1 MQVVNEELKYQQAV
15 LKHLGFYKGAVD
27 GIWSE
32 KTIAAKQQ
40 FEFKREFSPA
50 IPNNG
55 LPFGL
60 SDRLPK
66 GIYFKRV
73 GNSMCLHHADVDDA
87 AMANL
92 LGKTQGTVA
101 VREPVVSNEG
111 PVIAAPAEVTEVAEA
126 APVVEEPKPQ
136 VQQNTQQQRPQQ
148 NPQHKQHPNGQRR

>member
-15 LKHLGFYKGAVD
+15 LKHLGFYKGSVD

-66 GIYFKRV
+66 GIYFKRI
-73 GNSMCLHHADVDDA
+73 GNTMCLHHSDIDDS

-92 LGKTQGTVA
+92 LGKTQGSVA
-101 VREPVVSNEG
+101 VREPVVSNDG
-111 PVIAAPAEVTEVAEA
+111 PVIEAPAETPAEVVEPTVA
-126 APVVEEPKPQ
+126 EEPKPQ
-136 VQQNTQQQRPQQ
+136 VQQNQQRSQQ
-148 NPQHKQHPNGQRR
+148 NPQHKHHPNHGQRR

>member
-66 GIYFKRV
+66 GIYFKRI
-73 GNSMCLHHADVDDA
+73 GNTMCLHHSDIDDS

-92 LGKTQGTVA
+92 LGKTQGSVA
-101 VREPVVSNEG
+101 VREPVVSNDG
-111 PVIAAPAEVTEVAEA
+111 PVIEAPVESAVAE
-126 APVVEEPKPQ
+126 PVEEAKPQ
-136 VQQNTQQQRPQQ
+136 VQQNTQQRPQQ
-148 NPQHKQHPNGQRR
+148 NQQHKHNHGQRR

>member
-15 LKHLGFYKGAVD
+15 LKHLGFYKGTVD

-66 GIYFKRV
+66 GIYFKRI
-73 GNSMCLHHADVDDA
+73 GNTMCLHHSDIDA
-87 AMANL
+87 STMANL
-92 LGKTQGTVA
+92 LGKTQGSVA
-101 VREPVVSNEG
+101 VREPVVSNDG
-111 PVIAAPAEVTEVAEA
+111 PVIEAPAETPAEVVEPTVA
-126 APVVEEPKPQ
+126 EEPKPQ
-136 VQQNTQQQRPQQ
+136 VQQNQQRSQQ
-148 NPQHKQHPNGQRR
+148 NHQHKHNQNHGQRR